1 MLKEDFIFNTY
12 DQTNAFN
19 NTWKVIYNEA
29 IRNNHI
35 LFDNIEEIRTRP
47 LINAK
52 EGSLEVEK
60 IAEQLIFNSN
70 LTNMKKQINKLKL
83 DQQVMLFALYKS
95 LIEHIKQQTI
105 RSFN

>member
-12 DQTNAFN
+12 NQTNAFN

-35 LFDNIEEIRTRP
+35 LFDNIEEIKSRP
-47 LINAK
+47 LLTAK
-52 EGSLEVEK
+52 EGSSEVEK
-60 IAEQLIFNSN
+60 IAEELLFNSS

-83 DQQVMLFALYKS
+83 EQQVMLFALYKG
-95 LIEHIKQQTI
+95 LIEHIRQQTS